1 MMLGESWATLPAY
14 PTVPQIGLDQNSKNL
29 NSGFPEAIEGDAVI
43 IAGPGDGQELWVK
56 IGSGW
61 MRGDMPGQTRM
72 TMEYRP
78 SYKRIIFDQFDLAP
92 PNIQPVSQKRGSIV
106 GSYPPNYAA
115 YAALAVVAFL
125 ALRGLR

>member
-1 MMLGESWATLPAY
+1 MLGSTFPFL
-14 PTVPQIGLDQNSKNL
+14 TVPQIDENSKSL
-29 NSGFPEAIEGDAVI
+29 NSGFPGAIEGDAVI

-56 IGSGW
+56 SGSGW

-92 PNIQPVSQKRGSIV
+92 PTFQPVTQKRDSIV

>member
-1 MMLGESWATLPAY
+1 MMLGTSPLY

-56 IGSGW
+56 SGSGW

-78 SYKRIIFDQFDLAP
+78 SYKRIIFDQFDLSTE
-92 PNIQPVSQKRGSIV
+92 NIKLVSQKRDLIV

>member
-29 NSGFPEAIEGDAVI
+29 NSGFPGAIEGDAVI
-43 IAGPGDGQELWVK
+43 IAGPSDAPELWVK
-56 IGSGW
+56 SGTGW

-78 SYKRIIFDQFDLAP
+78 SYKRVIFDEFELGAP
-92 PNIQPVSQKRGSIV
+92 NLQPVTQKGGSII

-115 YAALAVVAFL
+115 YAALAAVAFL
-125 ALRGLR
+125 AFRGLR

>member
-56 IGSGW
+56 SGSGW

-92 PNIQPVSQKRGSIV
+92 PNIQPVSQKRDSIV

>member
-1 MMLGESWATLPAY
+1 MMLGTPPFY

-56 IGSGW
+56 SGSGW

-78 SYKRIIFDQFDLAP
+78 SYKRIIFDQFELAA
-92 PNIQPVSQKRGSIV
+92 PNLQPVTQKGGSMT
-106 GSYPPNYAA
+106 STLSPNYAA

>member
-1 MMLGESWATLPAY
+1 MLGESWATLPAY

>member
-1 MMLGESWATLPAY
+1 MMLGSAQPF
-14 PTVPQIGLDQNSKNL
+14 PTVPQIDENSKSL
-29 NSGFPEAIEGDAVI
+29 NSGFPGAVEGDAVI

-56 IGSGW
+56 SGSGW
-61 MRGDMPGQTRM
+61 MRGWLPGSRDIVPGM
-72 TMEYRP
+72 SLTMEYRP

-115 YAALAVVAFL
+115 YAALAVLAFL